1 MVVESKLVNP
11 DKQIDCTGL
20 FCPMPIVK
28 TREAMTRMAVGEILA
43 MLSDDPA
50 SDADMRTWTRNTG
63 HDLLEVARRGAVY
76 RFVVRK
82 AW

>member
-1 MVVESKLVNP
+1 MVVGSKLVNP

-28 TREAMTRMAVGEILA
+28 TREAMTHMAVGEILA
-43 MLSDDPA
+43 MFSDDPA
-50 SDADMRTWTRNTG
+50 ADADMRRWVLSTG
-63 HDLLEVARRGAVY
+63 HDLLQVSRSGALY

-82 AW
+82 TG